1 MKLKCIY
8 SRNDAFTVGKE
19 YKATVISKDRD
30 YFFIIDKDNILR
42 SVPLD
47 GCIWGFE
54 IVPIKASVT
63 VEQALQD
70 GFVKVKSL
78 KRCLKEGIVN
88 KEVSAFINCPSV
100 PDPTPDF
107 RIDNR
112 MIASFGQVLEV
123 RGNNENGL
131 WLKDPILINIEWSW
145 PIEAIE
151 K

>member
-88 KEVSAFINCPSV
+88 KEVSKFINCSSV
-100 PDPTPDF
+100 PNSCLDF
-107 RIDNR
+107 HIDEY
-112 MIASFGQVLEV
+112 MKTSFGQVLKVE
-123 RGNNENGL
+123 GYNSNGL
-131 WLKDPILINIEWSW
+131 WLKDSTDYVNWSW
-145 PIEAIE
+145 PLEAIE

>member
-8 SRNDAFTVGKE
+8 SETEDYTVGKKYNATLSSENDE
-19 YKATVISKDRD
+19 YFLVAGE
-30 YFFIIDKDNILR
+30 DNYKR

-47 GCIWGFE
+47 GYIWGFE
-54 IVPIKASVT
+54 IVPVKASIT

-88 KEVSAFINCPSV
+88 KEVSSFINCPSM
-100 PDPTPDF
+100 PNSFLDF
-107 RIDNR
+107 HIDEY
-112 MIASFGQVLEV
+112 MKTSFGQVLKVE
-123 RGNNENGL
+123 GYNPNGL
-131 WLKDPILINIEWSW
+131 WLKDSTVYLNWSW